1 MANDFIRKT
10 KASVTTSTG
19 TSGDAIYTVPS
30 TGGTAMECIC
40 IGIYLSNKT
49 NTGVTASVFLD
60 TEEGSSTD
68 VYLVKDATVPA
79 GAALEVISGGK
90 LVLMGDGTNND
101 IVKLSCGT
109 ASALDATISILQDV

>member
-40 IGIYLSNKT
+40 IGIYLSNKAT
-49 NTGVTASVFLD
+49 TGVTASVFLD
-60 TEEGSSTD
+60 TEEGSSTEI
-68 VYLVKDATVPA
+68 YLVKDATIPA
-79 GAALEVISGGK
+79 GSSLEVISGGK

-101 IVKLSCGT
+101 AVRLSCST
-109 ASALDATISILQDV
+109 ASSLDATISILQDV

>member
-30 TGGTAMECIC
+30 AGGTAMECIV
-40 IGIYLSNKT
+40 IGIYLSNKST
-49 NTGVTASVFLD
+49 TGITASVFLD
-60 TEEGSSTD
+60 TEEGTSTD
-68 VYLVKDATVPA
+68 IYLIKDATIPA
-79 GAALEVISGGK
+79 GSSLEVISGGK

-101 IVKLSCGT
+101 AVRLSAGT
-109 ASALDATISILQDV
+109 ASALDATISVLQDV

>member
-30 TGGTAMECIC
+30 SGAAMECIC
-40 IGIYLSNKT
+40 IGIYLTNKT
-49 NTGVTASVFLD
+49 ATGVTASVFLD

-68 VYLVKDATVPA
+68 IYLVKDATIPA
-79 GAALEVISGGK
+79 GASLEVISGGK
-90 LVLMGDGTNND
+90 LVVQGDGVTND
-101 IVKLSCGT
+101 AIRVSSST
-109 ASALDATISILQDV
+109 ASSLDATISVLEDV

>member
-1 MANDFIRKT
+1 MANDFKRYT
-10 KASVTTSTG
+10 KPSVTTSTG
-19 TSGDAIYTVPS
+19 TSSDAVYTVPS
-30 TGGTAMECIC
+30 TGSVAMESII

-49 NTGVTASVFLD
+49 TTGVTASVFLD

-79 GAALEVISGGK
+79 GSALEVISGGK

-101 IVKLSCGT
+101 AVRLSAGT
-109 ASALDATISILQDV
+109 ASALDATISVLQDV

>member
-101 IVKLSCGT
+101 VVKLSCGT